1 MTGRVTAAQAN
12 LGQFVAAESE
22 LFRVA
27 DPSRMQIT
35 ASLPPADAGRVR
47 AGDRVELTTNDGRM
61 IEGRVRS
68 ETGVVDPT
76 TRSATVVITPSVAG
90 TLLPGQLVKARIFA
104 SGGAI
109 TNGVMVPQDAVQTI
123 GDRTVVFV
131 RTTKGFRA
139 QTVQVGGRSA
149 GLVSILS
156 GIKAG
161 TPIATTNAFLL
172 KAELEKEAAE

>member
-1 MTGRVTAAQAN
+1 
-12 LGQFVAAESE
+12 
-22 LFRVA
+22 
-27 DPSRMQIT
+27 MQIT

-109 TNGVMVPQDAVQTI
+109 ERKSVGEGKGGSGSVELGGT
-123 GDRTVVFV
+123 RTH
-131 RTTKGFRA
+131 
-139 QTVQVGGRSA
+139 
-149 GLVSILS
+149 
-156 GIKAG
+156 
-161 TPIATTNAFLL
+161 
-172 KAELEKEAAE
+172 